1 MILCMENTIGTEP
14 GDTGRPTRYCM
25 RPQIVECKLEKVP
38 KYRGKWIASEE
49 KSKYPGRNIRSSAAR
64 TIKNAVIEP

>member
-1 MILCMENTIGTEP
+1 
-14 GDTGRPTRYCM
+14 M

-64 TIKNAVIEP
+64 AIHNTAIKPGLVAYATEE